1 MNEAAEV
8 LNFARMFR
16 ARHMQMLIVM
26 NLPIY
31 SAFGND
37 CRIVAAENG
46 NRRVTVMRD
55 DPTNTDRYLIDL
67 DDLEL
72 RA

>member
-1 MNEAAEV
+1 MNEVAET
-8 LNFARMFR
+8 LAFARNFR
-16 ARHMQMLIVM
+16 ARYSRMLIVLNM
-26 NLPIY
+26 PIY
-31 SAFGND
+31 SAFSND

-55 DPTNTDRYLIDL
+55 DPMNTERYLIDL